1 MPCDEP
7 ILTMRVLASGA
18 YSVSMTGQSA
28 SRLRAAAAATGIRE
42 VRAEP
47 TIGAAG
53 DVMPIRCHQPSSS
66 IVQSQCLTALATVSS
81 ARLRTRRPRPWR
93 CSPARDHLF
102 PRLRAIGR
110 EPPHRED
117 PARCRRQFL
126 PVARSVQGHIFV
138 RDEPGRLGPDLV
150 QRAPNATT
158 LSAQRVCS
166 LSVSR
171 TFHRDR
177 ISNDRA
183 KYTVR

>member
-53 DVMPIRCHQPSSS
+53 DVMPIRCRQPSSS

-93 CSPARDHLF
+93 CSPHTRARPPISTPPGHRPRAAPPRRSSSLPATISSGRAQRAGPHLCPRRAGPPGPGPGAACPERDDAIGTKGLLAKRE
-102 PRLRAIGR
+102 PRL
-110 EPPHRED
+110 P
-117 PARCRRQFL
+117 
-126 PVARSVQGHIFV
+126 S
-138 RDEPGRLGPDLV
+138 GPYIE
-150 QRAPNATT
+150 R
-158 LSAQRVCS
+158 
-166 LSVSR
+166 
-171 TFHRDR
+171 
-177 ISNDRA
+177 
-183 KYTVR
+183 